1 MSETNNEDEK
11 DKAKNTEPKEMIS
24 MPKED
29 YNEILGSAKMF
40 KKGYDSLKAE
50 IEELRKGQQGQRDSS
65 LPAVMKKVTE
75 RIVTLRVY
83 NGDAV
88 IGYVNKSDRP
98 DGRRFVYQ
106 EQDPTNPKEKIDYI
120 DIILSK
126 SEEPVKVQYLDFLNT
141 TDKVACKVLA
151 EKREEKETTH
161 GVTEKIVFSG
171 ETRKQTGIIVPLEVA
186 WVERVFTLKLP
197 EDLGGKE
204 VKVNELFVNA

>member
-1 MSETNNEDEK
+1 MSEKNEDEK
-11 DKAKNTEPKEMIS
+11 DKKVDTKEGGEMIS

-29 YNEILGSAKMF
+29 YNEIIGTAKLF
-40 KKGYDSLKAE
+40 KQGYDSLKSE
-50 IEELRKGQQGQRDSS
+50 IEELRKGQRDSS
-65 LPAVMKKVTE
+65 LPAVMKKITD

-83 NGDAV
+83 NGDV
-88 IGYVNKSDRP
+88 VTGYVNKSNRP

-106 EQDPTNPKEKIDYI
+106 EQDPTNPREKIDFI

-141 TDKVACKVLA
+141 TDKVACKVVG
-151 EKREEKETTH
+151 EKKEEKEANY

-171 ETRKQTGIIVPLEVA
+171 ETRKQTGIIVPLEVT

-197 EDLGGKE
+197 DDLGGKE